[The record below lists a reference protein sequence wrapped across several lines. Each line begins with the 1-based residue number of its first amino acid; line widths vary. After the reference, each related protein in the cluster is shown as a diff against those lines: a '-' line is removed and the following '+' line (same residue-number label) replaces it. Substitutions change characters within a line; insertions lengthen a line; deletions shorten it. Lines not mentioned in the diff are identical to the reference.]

1 MPGLPELQALVGASA
16 VMRHLR
22 EQIEQFARSAVPI
35 LIVGET
41 GTGKEL
47 CAAAIAALS
56 GRQPFVPV
64 NCATFPDGL
73 AESELFGHERGAFTG
88 AVRSHPGV
96 IALANGGVLFLDEL
110 AELPAPVQA
119 KLLRTLES
127 GEYRAIGASCATS

>member
-1 MPGLPELQALVGASA
+1 MPGLHELQALVGASA

-41 GTGKEL
+41 GTGKVL

-64 NCATFPDGL
+64 NCATFTDGL
-73 AESELFGHERGAFTG
+73 AESELFAHRCGRARRWWR
-88 AVRSHPGV
+88 AVSGRAWRAAARDAGE
-96 IALANGGVLFLDEL
+96 AAANARVW
-110 AELPAPVQA
+110 
-119 KLLRTLES
+119 
-127 GEYRAIGASCATS
+127 